1 MVDAGH
7 YRLGR
12 AEQHRFAEDRSSAG
26 VGLQPPTVQPLG
38 SSDSEPSLRSFR
50 VEHSCRASERAA
62 LIAGLL
68 LAFAALFAPSALQA
82 KTLIGRANHIR
93 DGATIVVNQIL
104 SVCFNA
110 KTTVF

>member
-12 AEQHRFAEDRSSAG
+12 GEQHRFAEDRSSAG

-38 SSDSEPSLRSFR
+38 SSDSEPSMRSFR

-82 KTLIGRANHIR
+82 KTLTRSREPHPRRRHYRRQPNFER
-93 DGATIVVNQIL
+93 L
-104 SVCFNA
+104 F
-110 KTTVF
+110 